1 MKNTNSLRYV
11 GFIWA
16 VIGITALLTFAI
28 VRMSLHAVDLF
39 RGQLS
44 GSEWIILIIWV
55 AAMAYAEGYRGFQRR
70 FSPRFAARALSLT
83 ANPRLMDVLLA
94 PLFCIGYYR
103 AAKNRLLTTW
113 SVTLAII
120 LLVVFMNNTS
130 QPWRNIISTGVLVGL
145 FYGLVT
151 VLYFTFQAIRT
162 NPDLNTR
169 G

>member
-16 VIGITALLTFAI
+16 VVGITTLLTFAI
-28 VRMSLHAVDLF
+28 VRMSLHAANLF

-44 GSEWIILIIWV
+44 GSEWFVLIIWV

-70 FSPRFAARALSLT
+70 FSPRFAARTLHLVAH
-83 ANPRLMDVLLA
+83 PRLMDVLLA
-94 PLFCIGYYR
+94 PLFCTGYYR

-151 VLYFTFQAIRT
+151 VLYFTFQAIQSSTEPNT
-162 NPDLNTR
+162 NN
-169 G
+169 

>member
-1 MKNTNSLRYV
+1 MKNTSSLRYI
-11 GFIWA
+11 GFTWA
-16 VIGITALLTFAI
+16 VIGITALLSFAI
-28 VRMSLHAVDLF
+28 VRMSLHAADLF

-44 GSEWIILIIWV
+44 GTEWFLLVLWV

-103 AAKNRLLTTW
+103 AAKDRLLTTW

-120 LLVVFMNNTS
+120 LLVLLMNSAS

-145 FYGLVT
+145 LYGLVT
-151 VLYFTFQAIRT
+151 VLYFTLQAIRT
-162 NPDLNTR
+162 LKPKP
-169 G
+169 